1 MGVRLRLRGGRS
13 VIALGAMSLVLFSV
27 FVASASGSRSTVN
40 TTGGIWSSATATH
53 SVSTTL
59 YVSAVNCK
67 RIAAGQYQGQR
78 AGAQLF
84 GTHVVHGTT
93 QHPFDFAGFY
103 SYCHGQVAQ
112 YAAEFL
118 ISQPGAG
125 ILRFKPAGF
134 AISPGDPLQIT
145 IASSGSGVVLTILD
159 LNTHRHASATG
170 PTIGSSA
177 GWAAGVLPLYGG
189 SMGRPFLTGA
199 VPLAN
204 QYTSTAG
211 PNIIPGPTP
220 FAPVVFSNFGVNGKS
235 LGAGGNTITS
245 STWHGTTGSGATV
258 THVRNG
264 AFLATGKL
272 KPPKLGK
279 SEDVTPVT
287 GTTLIKVRGT
297 HHFVKL
303 KKGEQIPNDS
313 SIDASRGQVQITLGL
328 PQGKTETGVFY
339 DGQFRLHQ
347 NGTTGATTATLTG
360 GKAVCPV
367 SGNGTGNA
375 VTVASVANAST
386 KPKGKPLRSLWA
398 NAHGNFTTK
407 GSGGAA
413 AVLGTKWFTED
424 TCAGTYFKVVRDK
437 IKVKVYYPHVHT
449 VVVTQGHSLF
459 APNATPIIQVTPVTT
474 SSGRYNVHVSGAY
487 NLVVVST
494 VRPQYVD
501 AAVAPQLPSGGNY
514 LLDPDGTVN
523 GIPRWRIVF
532 NITPSIG
539 HFQDWNVGVR
549 LGRTLYVVKLR
560 VS

>member
-1 MGVRLRLRGGRS
+1 MGVLLRLRGARS
-13 VIALGAMSLVLFSV
+13 LIALGAVSLVLVSV
-27 FVASASGSRSTVN
+27 FVASASGSRSTLS
-40 TTGGIWSSATATH
+40 TTGGIWSSAAPTH

-84 GTHVVHGTT
+84 GTRVVHGTT

-103 SYCHGQVAQ
+103 SYCHGQSAQ

-125 ILRFKPAGF
+125 ILKFKPAGF
-134 AISPGDPLQIT
+134 AISPGDPLQIA

-170 PTIGSSA
+170 PAIGSSE

-199 VPLAN
+199 APLAN

-211 PNIIPGPTP
+211 PNVIPGPTP

-235 LGAGGNTITS
+235 LGAGGNKITS

-264 AFLATGKL
+264 AFLATGRL
-272 KPPKLGK
+272 KPPKLGQ
-279 SEDVTPVT
+279 SADVTPVS
-287 GTTLIKVRGT
+287 GTSLIEVRGT

-303 KKGEQIPNDS
+303 KKGAQIPTGS
-313 SIDASRGQVQITLGL
+313 KIDASHGQVQVTLGL
-328 PQGKTETGVFY
+328 PHGKTETGVFY
-339 DGQFRLHQ
+339 DGQFSLNQ
-347 NGTTGATTATLTG
+347 NATNGATTATLTG
-360 GKAVCPV
+360 GNRAVCPLSTNTTG
-367 SGNGTGNA
+367 SGA
-375 VTVASVANAST
+375 VTVASVAKAST

-413 AVLGTKWFTED
+413 AVLGTSGSPRT
-424 TCAGTYFKVVRDK
+424 
-437 IKVKVYYPHVHT
+437 P
-449 VVVTQGHSLF
+449 
-459 APNATPIIQVTPVTT
+459 APAPTSRWSATRSRSRSTT
-474 SSGRYNVHVSGAY
+474 RMS
-487 NLVVVST
+487 
-494 VRPQYVD
+494 
-501 AAVAPQLPSGGNY
+501 
-514 LLDPDGTVN
+514 
-523 GIPRWRIVF
+523 IRW
-532 NITPSIG
+532 
-539 HFQDWNVGVR
+539 W
-549 LGRTLYVVKLR
+549 
-560 VS
+560 